1 MSEII
6 DALNQLEKEKNIS
19 KEVIMDAIEKSLVS
33 ACEKDFGKD
42 AIIEVSMDRTTGD
55 LSVSQQKVVVEE
67 VERSTSMLLVL
78 KPLPFVTLAITKGVG
93 SCALTFAFYVVTL
106 IDIPIFHHG
115 TSLAMGLSSFQFA
128 RIDPTILEGVGT
140 DIDALGSSWLP
151 GHHVEQ
157 AAKE

>member
-1 MSEII
+1 MVIHHTVTMLI
-6 DALNQLEKEKNIS
+6 VLVPHALI
-19 KEVIMDAIEKSLVS
+19 
-33 ACEKDFGKD
+33 
-42 AIIEVSMDRTTGD
+42 T
-55 LSVSQQKVVVEE
+55 VVVEE
-67 VERSTSMLLVL
+67 VEGSTSMLLVL

-106 IDIPIFHHG
+106 IDIPVFHHG
-115 TSLAMGLSSFQFA
+115 TSLAIGLSTFQFA

-157 AAKE
+157 AAKELYDGSSHRRSD